1 MNNKIFV
8 AGNILLDFLYP
19 ITGYPSPGHL
29 TTIEDNISKAVGG
42 LVCNVGIDLKRLM
55 PDAEVYAIG
64 LVGNDDSGDYALNVM
79 KSEGLDTSMV
89 GLAGATSFTAVM
101 SDTITRERTFFQ
113 YRGANALFSQEHMDF
128 DRMDDGL
135 LHIGYILLLDALD
148 EEDEEYGTK
157 MAQLLA
163 SAKEHGLETS
173 IDVVSESGN
182 RFARLVKPALRYT
195 DYCIINE
202 IETQNTVGI
211 PLRDENG
218 SLITGNILPALRALF
233 DCAVRKWAVIHT
245 PEGGFA
251 MDRDG
256 NTVSCGSV
264 NLPDGWI
271 KGTVGAGDAFCA
283 GILSAVTRGMNL
295 KDAVRLGNCSAA
307 ASLAAAGATEAMSTI
322 EDALTIGKTY
332 GFRDIPD
339 PV

>member
-1 MNNKIFV
+1 MKNKIFV

-19 ITGYPSPGHL
+19 ITGYPAPGHL

-79 KSEGLDTSMV
+79 QAEGLDTSMV
-89 GLAGATSFTAVM
+89 GITGSTSFTAVM

-113 YRGANALFSQEHMDF
+113 YRGANALFSEEHMDF
-128 DRMDDGL
+128 EHMDGL

-148 EEDEEYGTK
+148 AEDEEYGTK
-157 MAQLLA
+157 MARLL
-163 SAKEHGLETS
+163 SHAKEHGLETS

-202 IETQNTVGI
+202 IETESTVGI
-211 PLRDENG
+211 PLRDDSG
-218 SLITGNILPALRALF
+218 SLIYGNIIPALRALF
-233 DCAVRKWAVIHT
+233 DCGVGKWAVIHT

-256 NTVSCGSV
+256 STVSCGSV

-283 GILSAVTRGMNL
+283 GILSAVAMGMSL
-295 KDAVRLGNCSAA
+295 ADAVRLGNCSAA
-307 ASLAAAGATEAMSTI
+307 ASLAAPGAAEAMSTVA
-322 EDALTIGKTY
+322 DALTIGETH
-332 GFRDIPD
+332 GFRDIPAIM
-339 PV
+339 

>member
-1 MNNKIFV
+1 MKNKIFV

-55 PDAEVYAIG
+55 PDAEVCAIG

-79 KSEGLDTSMV
+79 KAEGIDVSMV

-101 SDTITRERTFFQ
+101 SDTVTHERTFFQ

-128 DRMDDGL
+128 ERMEGL

-148 EEDEEYGTK
+148 AEDEEYGTK
-157 MAQLLA
+157 MARLLA
-163 SAKEHGLETS
+163 CAKDHGLETS
-173 IDVVSESGN
+173 IDVVSESGD
-182 RFARLVKPALRYT
+182 RFARLVTPALRYT

-218 SLITGNILPALRALF
+218 SLIPENIVPALRALF
-233 DCAVRKWAVIHT
+233 DCGVGKWAVIHT

-251 MDRDG
+251 MDRSG
-256 NTVSCGSV
+256 NVVSCGSV

-271 KGTVGAGDAFCA
+271 QGTVGAGDAFCA
-283 GILSAVTRGMNL
+283 GILSAATMGMSL
-295 KDAVRLGNCSAA
+295 EDAVRLGNCSAA
-307 ASLAAAGATEAMSTI
+307 ASLASAGATEAMSTAA
-322 EDALTIGKTY
+322 EALAIGEKY
-332 GFRDIPD
+332 GFRDIPAL
-339 PV
+339 V